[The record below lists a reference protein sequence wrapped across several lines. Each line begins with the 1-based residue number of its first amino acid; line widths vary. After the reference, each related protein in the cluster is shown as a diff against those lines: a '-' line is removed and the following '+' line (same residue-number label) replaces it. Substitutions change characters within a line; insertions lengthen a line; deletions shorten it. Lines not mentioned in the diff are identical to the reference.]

1 VIFISFWHFVQK
13 MSSKNSIAISD
24 EWEDVDDPERWT
36 DIFDNNDLK
45 RRVIF
50 ELSYKHLL

>member
-1 VIFISFWHFVQK
+1 

-50 ELSYKHLL
+50 EIKL